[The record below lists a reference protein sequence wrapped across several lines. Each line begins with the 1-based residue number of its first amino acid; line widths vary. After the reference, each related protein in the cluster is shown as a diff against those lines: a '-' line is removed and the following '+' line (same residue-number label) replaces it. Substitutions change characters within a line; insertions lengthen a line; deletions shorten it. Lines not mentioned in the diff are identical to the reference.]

1 MMKKMYLAIFLIV
14 LVAVVFCG
22 CLSFSNTLQTSPT
35 DSEGNIV
42 PDNLTM
48 ANGERNPI
56 YDIPEVPEETT
67 PVEVTDISGETITID
82 VPSLSE
88 FDILK
93 NGSFYLKG
101 TITDSSGV
109 TSPMEMAITAD
120 SVFMLSDFSG
130 ASMGMLIKDEKLY
143 MIYAD
148 KKAYLELSDSIMSMA
163 GMDINELTGSMD
175 ELDFSKFGALADADS
190 ITEEALNGKK
200 CQVYHF
206 LNSDSSEK
214 RIYMDGTKLIRMA
227 TYSSS
232 GKFITA
238 TDVETISATVPADKA
253 APPSSYKAYKGV
265 TGMFSFMTLIE
276 DLM

>member
-1 MMKKMYLAIFLIV
+1 MKKMYLAIFLII

-22 CLSFSNTLQTSPT
+22 CLSFSNTLTASPT
-35 DSEGNIV
+35 DSEGNII
-42 PDNLTM
+42 PEDLTDS
-48 ANGERNPI
+48 NGQMNPI
-56 YDIPEVPEETT
+56 YNIPEVPEETT
-67 PVEVTDISGETITID
+67 PVEVTDSSGETVTID

-93 NGSFYLKG
+93 HGSFYLKG
-101 TITDSSGV
+101 TMTDSAGV
-109 TSPMEMAITAD
+109 TAPMEMAVTAD
-120 SVFMLSDFSG
+120 SMFMLSDFSG
-130 ASMGMLIKDEKLY
+130 ASMGMLIKDGKLY

-175 ELDFSKFGALADADS
+175 GLDFSKLGNLADAVS
-190 ITEEALNGKK
+190 ITEEAFGGRV
-200 CQVYHF
+200 CQVYRF
-206 LNSDSSEK
+206 DNPDGTEK

-238 TDVETISATVPADKA
+238 TDIESISATVPADKA

-265 TGMFSFMTLIE
+265 TGLFSFMGLIE